1 MIHWTLLHLIDNRI
15 RLVYRQSIAWENPS
29 YIGAAELHD
38 TDLDLHGCFQ
48 GKTTN
53 GAKPKAAPN
62 GRAGGAPTIS
72 PGPGNGA
79 SVPPEPEAAASY
91 IQKLLDEPEPKSI
104 CDDPSL
110 VSARSKIS
118 AWINKRRRIMAERA
132 QLVSHR
138 AEALQAKDK
147 HVTETQFSKA
157 NTAVLDVR
165 QTTDRIE
172 QKTREHSEADAVV
185 GKGQEDLVSIIFQVA
200 QSKKEKASNLGQ
212 AMKVEHQVAAE
223 ASREKDSTAD
233 QHSVKHQSIVK
244 WTAES
249 EEWIESQE
257 KALDTEKLS
266 VQAQMTEAVAPLE
279 LDRDRSAAKALE
291 VAAQIKELEEAL
303 AAKRKEMKETRDR
316 HEALSRKVDG
326 TRKEYKAQ
334 LDEVDRKSK
343 LLDEWR
349 NGVQRNWTLAN
360 EHLNSA
366 NEARKASQKIL
377 HNSFVLGNMTQ
388 QRVERLLEASE
399 DYTCVANVKR
409 SFEETIGR
417 VRGEELKAN
426 GGVKAALERVV
437 QETAAVERV
446 EAELDRVLGDIA
458 RAEEAVV
465 LAKKRQ
471 DRHMADRDRWIA
483 SGNYKNADKA
493 ETAIKFEA
501 DEADKAS
508 AEVRSDGR
516 RTALPPYSS
525 CCVP

>member
-1 MIHWTLLHLIDNRI
+1 M
-15 RLVYRQSIAWENPS
+15 PM
-29 YIGAAELHD
+29 
-38 TDLDLHGCFQ
+38 
-48 GKTTN
+48 
-53 GAKPKAAPN
+53 
-62 GRAGGAPTIS
+62 GRAGGASAGS
-72 PGPGNGA
+72 PASGNGT
-79 SVPPEPEAAASY
+79 SVPPEPEDAASY
-91 IQKLLDEPEPKSI
+91 IQQLLDEPEPKSI

-118 AWINKRRRIMAERA
+118 AWINKRRRIMAERS

-172 QKTREHSEADAVV
+172 QKTWEHSEADAVV

-200 QSKKEKASNLGQ
+200 QSKKEKASNLKQ
-212 AMKVEHQVAAE
+212 AMKVEHQIAAE
-223 ASREKDSTAD
+223 ASSAKDSRAYE
-233 QHSVKHQSIVK
+233 HGAKHQSIIK

-257 KALDTEKLS
+257 KALDTDRLS
-266 VQAQMTEAVAPLE
+266 VQAQMTEAIAPLE
-279 LDRDRSAAKALE
+279 LARDRSAAKALE
-291 VAAQIKELEEAL
+291 VAAQIKELEEAI
-303 AAKRKEMKETRDR
+303 AAKRKEMKETKDR
-316 HEALSRKVDG
+316 HEALTRKVEG

-334 LDEVDRKSK
+334 LDEVERQSK
-343 LLDEWR
+343 LLDKWR
-349 NGVQRNWTLAN
+349 DGVQRNWTVAN

-399 DYTCVANVKR
+399 DYACVANVKR
-409 SFEETIGR
+409 SFEETIGK

-426 GGVKAALERVV
+426 GGVKAALEKVV
-437 QETAAVERV
+437 QETAAVDRV
-446 EAELDRVLGDIA
+446 EAALDGVLAEIA

-471 DRHMADRDRWIA
+471 DQHMADRDRWIA

-493 ETAIKFEA
+493 ETGIKFEA

-508 AEVRSDGR
+508 AEVRSGGL
-516 RTALPPYSS
+516 RTATPPPLPPAS
-525 CCVP
+525 CHHILNPIQYQSRCCCCR